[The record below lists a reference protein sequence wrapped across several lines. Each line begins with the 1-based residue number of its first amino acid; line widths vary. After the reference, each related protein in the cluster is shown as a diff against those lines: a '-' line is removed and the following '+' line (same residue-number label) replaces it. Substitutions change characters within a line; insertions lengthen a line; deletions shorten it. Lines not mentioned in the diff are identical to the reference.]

1 MNWKQKYEQEIAK
14 IPDEYFDER
23 FQIELNKFNPSK
35 EYSQIPENKKEF
47 CKSIKEQFLIT
58 IKSDPIS
65 AFTTL
70 NKNLPLLAEHLI
82 YCVHKEKLLEE
93 KIFCK
98 CFSRIYLWAG
108 KRNTL
113 FKHVIKYEELL
124 QIFTEYDFKSIM
136 DKEEKQI
143 LKQLPK
149 KVNVFRGVAGL
160 SLDEAKAGIS
170 WSLKRE
176 TAINFAKS
184 NQKYFNTS
192 CNLVLDA
199 IIPRNKI
206 LGLFLVRGENEVIID
221 PTEIIIVNSK
231 EEKIE
236 DNLIQ
241 DYNLEEDIQEPEY

>member
-1 MNWKQKYEQEIAK
+1 MIWKRKYKQENIK
-14 IPDEYFDER
+14 ISKEYFEER
-23 FQIELNKFNPSK
+23 FQIKLNEFNPSK
-35 EYSQIPENKKEF
+35 EYSRILKNKEVF
-47 CKSIKEQFLIT
+47 YKSIKKHFLIT
-58 IKSDPIS
+58 IKSDPVS

-70 NKNLPLLAEHLI
+70 HSNLPLLAEHLI

-98 CFSRIYLWAG
+98 CFCRIYLWAG
-108 KRNTL
+108 KRNSL

-149 KVNVFRGVAGL
+149 KVNVFRGAAGL

-176 TAINFAKS
+176 TAIDFAKS
-184 NQKYFNTS
+184 NQKIFNTS
-192 CNLVLDA
+192 SNLVLDA

-206 LGLFLVRGENEVIID
+206 LGLFLVKGENEVIID

-236 DNLIQ
+236 DNCIQ
-241 DYNLEEDIQEPEY
+241 DYNSEEEIPEAEY